1 MPKRLPRGPPAAPA
15 TLSPSPS
22 SASAPP
28 RFASTRPRGRPD
40 LTGERGAAAPPGP
53 TALERAL
60 RLLGSRSLTAR
71 QLEQALARKGVPR
84 DERDAALARVAQLG
98 YIDDA
103 EVARGRAQRFVGK
116 GDAPRLAA
124 RRLRAQGVSPET
136 AEAAAREAAGPAS
149 EVELAAQALERKLR
163 GRPVRDEKERQRLFR
178 SLLQKG
184 HRAAAV
190 AKALAVEG
198 PEGWDG
204 DDGTA
209 DDA

>member
-1 MPKRLPRGPPAAPA
+1 VAKANRPL
-15 TLSPSPS
+15 LS
-22 SASAPP
+22 
-28 RFASTRPRGRPD
+28 
-40 LTGERGAAAPPGP
+40 GP
-53 TALERAL
+53 TAVELAL
-60 RLLGSRSLTAR
+60 KLLGGRSLTLR

-84 DERDAALARVAQLG
+84 EGREAALARVAQLG

-124 RRLRAQGVSPET
+124 RRLRAQGVSAET
-136 AEAAAREAAGPAS
+136 AEAAAREAAGPSTEA
-149 EVELAAQALERKLR
+149 ELAAQALQKKLR

-190 AKALAVEG
+190 AKALEVAD

>member
-1 MPKRLPRGPPAAPA
+1 V
-15 TLSPSPS
+15 
-22 SASAPP
+22 
-28 RFASTRPRGRPD
+28 
-40 LTGERGAAAPPGP
+40 
-53 TALERAL
+53 ERAL
-60 RLLGSRSLTAR
+60 KLLGARSLTLR
-71 QLEQALARKGVPR
+71 QLDQALARKGVPGLDR
-84 DERDAALARVAQLG
+84 KAALARVAQLG

-124 RRLRAQGVSPET
+124 RRLRAQGVSAET
-136 AEAAAREAAGPAS
+136 AEAAAKAAAGSSTEA
-149 EVELAAQALERKLR
+149 ELAAQALQKKLR

-190 AKALAVEG
+190 AKALEVAN